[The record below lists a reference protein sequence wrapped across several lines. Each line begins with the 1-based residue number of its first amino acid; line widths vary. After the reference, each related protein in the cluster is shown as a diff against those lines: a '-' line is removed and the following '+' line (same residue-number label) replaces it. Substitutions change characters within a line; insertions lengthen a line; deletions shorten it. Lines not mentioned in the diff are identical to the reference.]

1 MDKSKE
7 DLIFDAHLKILNR
20 IGEEDEKYKSILHII
35 GNYMNS
41 SLNGM
46 KQNFERKFEVIH

>member
-7 DLIFDAHLKILNR
+7 DLIFDAHLKILNK

-35 GNYMNS
+35 SNYVNS